1 MPFVCMPTVSDRTTE
16 VLVQITDM
24 FPNKTQSSA
33 VLTPN
38 FQGPRYFRAL
48 WSGAVT
54 STPAVVAGAVDGD
67 VSGLSAYLL
76 ATIEVTS
83 AADRALTPAESDN
96 IADAIMARVE
106 TASALTASEIN
117 TLIQAETVDNADTD
131 GIGKGNSTASVTE
144 ILQILAGTHTFTLP
158 DLQVIEV
165 LGVFAPLGAL
175 AQAALFTASSTNVP
189 VSSAYGSFFTSAR
202 RGQISVAQ
210 AKTDAQGA
218 PTPVL
223 VAYNDDGS
231 LI

>member
-1 MPFVCMPTVSDRTTE
+1 MPFVCMPTVSDKNTE
-16 VLVQITDM
+16 VLAQITDM

-54 STPAVVAGAVDGD
+54 KTPVVVGGAVDGE
-67 VSGLSAYLL
+67 VAGLSAYLL

-83 AADRALTPAESDN
+83 AGARALTPAESDN
-96 IADAIMARVE
+96 IATAIMGRVE
-106 TASALTASEIN
+106 TASSLTASAVN
-117 TLIQAETVDNADTD
+117 ALIQIATADNADTD
-131 GIGKGNSTASVTE
+131 GIGKGTTTASVTE

-158 DLQVIEV
+158 DTQVIEA
-165 LGVFAPLGAL
+165 LGVFAPL
-175 AQAALFTASSTNVP
+175 AALDQASFFTASSTNVP
-189 VSSAYGSFFTSAR
+189 VSSAYDSFFTSAR
-202 RGQISVAQ
+202 RGQISIAQ